1 MNTQQTEKQEIFK
14 NIETT
19 GKKYINQFKIL
30 AEKAQKSMANQMN
43 MAKFEATYTLSVE
56 KEQRKKTM
64 FQVKEIRNDLWK
76 EALKQANGDV
86 NVASNIY
93 DRLCSFP

>member
-1 MNTQQTEKQEIFK
+1 MKLQQTEKKNIFK
-14 NIETT
+14 GIEST
-19 GKKYINQFKIL
+19 GESYINQFKRL
-30 AEKAQKSMANQMN
+30 SEKAQKSMTNQMN
-43 MAKFEATYTLSVE
+43 MAKFETSYAFSVS
-56 KEQRKKTM
+56 KEQRKNTM

>member
-30 AEKAQKSMANQMN
+30 AEKAQKSILESMAD
-43 MAKFEATYTLSVE
+43 YVVRWLG
-56 KEQRKKTM
+56 
-64 FQVKEIRNDLWK
+64 
-76 EALKQANGDV
+76 LKD
-86 NVASNIY
+86 
-93 DRLCSFP
+93 